1 MSHPVND
8 AASDAGSTVGSYEP
22 RNMVDIR
29 SFTQST
35 PDQLS
40 SMADGYTAVGER
52 LSETPAGGGVA
63 ESYSQIGAHLR
74 ALASNSGEIAGQLA
88 AYNSDDFERIDN
100 PRPNEHMAD
109 YGQNQAG

>member
-8 AASDAGSTVGSYEP
+8 AASESGATVGAYEP

-35 PDQLS
+35 PEVLATLAAGFAAAGQKLQES
-40 SMADGYTAVGER
+40 
-52 LSETPAGGGVA
+52 PAAGIA
-63 ESYSQIGAHLR
+63 ESYSEIAARLA
-74 ALASNSGEIAGQLA
+74 ALAGSSGEIAGQLA
-88 AYNSDDFERIDN
+88 AYNATDFERIDN

-109 YGQNQAG
+109 YGQNAAG